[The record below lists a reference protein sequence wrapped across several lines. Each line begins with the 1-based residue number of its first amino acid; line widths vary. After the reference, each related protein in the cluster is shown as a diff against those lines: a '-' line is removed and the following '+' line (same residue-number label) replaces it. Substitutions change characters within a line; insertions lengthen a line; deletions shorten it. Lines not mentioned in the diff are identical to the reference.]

1 MTRRAVNGSRRSRQ
15 KRRAARAGEGRAC
28 INHKKY
34 KLSRIA
40 APGGNAPGV
49 VRGNVVSVKGI
60 QKNYFQVQR
69 GFNNA
74 ATEFSEI
81 QRMPETDLKS
91 LDLFALGNSDMERMD
106 RIDLEM
112 DLGDLEMKDQI
123 TDSFDDLIQA
133 QRYRTGN
140 LFDLTKARLLL
151 KAGGQLRLVNTYPGP
166 YDAIYLRNLDI
177 LLTKAGF
184 TDLQTRAVDG
194 VLLVSATRRPVITK
208 QYRFNMTFRELIKPA
223 DIMRTHEFAK
233 EIFYYKDNNYD
244 IELSRQFDLNS
255 DVFAVFD
262 GSDELVSLGRV
273 HARVPGYYPPFMYA
287 EITDTGEHV
296 RIPPRFERLL
306 EVMSV
311 YREGKFGVI
320 AFKRLIEDLF
330 QYGYEVAHY
339 DSVWTT
345 YDASDQYTGTYYKNR
360 FLFEE
365 FGVRLSYRDF
375 GGEWNLIY
383 SDQVKENCENRES
396 LFR

>member
-1 MTRRAVNGSRRSRQ
+1 
-15 KRRAARAGEGRAC
+15 
-28 INHKKY
+28 
-34 KLSRIA
+34 
-40 APGGNAPGV
+40 
-49 VRGNVVSVKGI
+49 
-60 QKNYFQVQR
+60 
-69 GFNNA
+69 
-74 ATEFSEI
+74 
-81 QRMPETDLKS
+81 MPETDLKS
-91 LDLFALGNSDMERMD
+91 LDLFALGDSDMERMD

-123 TDSFDDLIQA
+123 TDSFDDLIRA
-133 QRYRTGN
+133 ERYRTGN
-140 LFDLTKARLLL
+140 LYDLTKARLLL
-151 KAGGQLRLVNTYPGP
+151 KTGGDLKLVNTHPGP
-166 YDAIYLRNLDI
+166 YDEIYLRNVDI

-184 TDLQTRAVDG
+184 EKIETRPVDG
-194 VLLVSATRRPVITK
+194 VLLISAVRRPIITR

-244 IELSRQFDLNS
+244 IHLSRQFDLNS

-262 GSDELVSLGRV
+262 GSEELVSLGRV

-287 EITDTGEHV
+287 EISGSQEHV
-296 RIPPRFERLL
+296 RIPPRFVRFL

-365 FGVRLSYRDF
+365 FGETLSYRDF
-375 GGEWNLIY
+375 GGTWNLIY
-383 SDQVKENCENRES
+383 SDRVKENCENRES

>member
-1 MTRRAVNGSRRSRQ
+1 
-15 KRRAARAGEGRAC
+15 
-28 INHKKY
+28 
-34 KLSRIA
+34 
-40 APGGNAPGV
+40 
-49 VRGNVVSVKGI
+49 
-60 QKNYFQVQR
+60 
-69 GFNNA
+69 
-74 ATEFSEI
+74 
-81 QRMPETDLKS
+81 MPETDLKS
-91 LDLFALGNSDMERMD
+91 LDLFTLGDSDMERMD
-106 RIDLEM
+106 RIDLET

-123 TDSFDDLIQA
+123 TDSFDDLIRQE
-133 QRYRTGN
+133 RYRTGN
-140 LFDLTKARLLL
+140 LYDLTKARLLL
-151 KAGGQLRLVNTYPGP
+151 KPGGDLRLVNAYPGP
-166 YDAIYLRNLDI
+166 FDEIYLRNLDI

-184 TDLQTRAVDG
+184 DKIQTRPVDG
-194 VLLVSATRRPVITK
+194 VLLVSAKRRPILTR
-208 QYRFNMTFRELIKPA
+208 QYRFNMTFRELVKPA

-287 EITDTGEHV
+287 EITGSTEHIKIPARFV
-296 RIPPRFERLL
+296 RFL

-365 FGVRLSYRDF
+365 FGATLSYRDF
-375 GGEWNLIY
+375 GGIWNLIY
-383 SDQVKENCENRES
+383 SDRVKENCENRES